1 LSYKT
6 RQLLHFEAFLN
17 FGEGVRAVALINR
30 FVRRPGGSAPPP
42 ALLIGG
48 LMMMMMMMMM
58 AF

>member
-30 FVRRPGGSAPPP
+30 LDDRR
-42 ALLIGG
+42 G
-48 LMMMMMMMMM
+48 L
-58 AF
+58 AGDSDWWFDDDDDDDDDEI